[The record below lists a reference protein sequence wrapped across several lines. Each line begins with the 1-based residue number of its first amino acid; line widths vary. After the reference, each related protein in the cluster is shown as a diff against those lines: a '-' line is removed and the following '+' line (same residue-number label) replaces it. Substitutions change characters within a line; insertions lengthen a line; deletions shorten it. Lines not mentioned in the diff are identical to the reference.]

1 MSRWAQYKIRGSSRK
16 SGWTTGLRGD
26 RWQSDPS
33 LKRDVSNYLG
43 VGEAWVRSGLC
54 GPGKCGTITTVEN
67 ATMHLGMS
75 NEVVHLRFKRRDD
88 ALLFK
93 LMSGGE

>member
-1 MSRWAQYKIRGSSRK
+1 MSRWAQYKIRESSRK

-33 LKRDVSNYLG
+33 LKRDVSDYLG
-43 VGEAWVRSGLC
+43 VDEAWIRSGLS
-54 GPGKCGTITTVEN
+54 GPGKSGNITRVED